1 MNLPLQLHQEVEK
14 WANNQG
20 ISSEQFILWAVA
32 EKVSALNQ
40 QTAQATAAAKD
51 LEVVNTPAPQ
61 PPRVYRKE
69 GILVVETEPIS
80 NLDINNFIGE
90 LREERIRDQMSW

>member
-1 MNLPLQLHQEVEK
+1 MKLPLQLHQEVGK
-14 WANNQG
+14 WANYQS
-20 ISSEQFILWAVA
+20 ISSEQFVMVAVA

-40 QTAQATAAAKD
+40 QIPQATAAAED
-51 LEVVNTPAPQ
+51 LEVVNALAPQ

-80 NLDINNFIGE
+80 NLDINNFIGK
-90 LREERIRDQMSW
+90 LREERIQDQVSW

>member
-14 WANNQG
+14 WANHQG
-20 ISSEQFILWAVA
+20 ILSEQFILWAVA

-40 QTAQATAAAKD
+40 QTAQATATAED
-51 LEVVNTPAPQ
+51 LEVVNALAPQ
-61 PPRVYRKE
+61 LPRVYRKE

-90 LREERIRDQMSW
+90 LREKRIRDQMS

>member
-1 MNLPLQLHQEVEK
+1 MNLPLQLQQEVEK
-14 WANNQG
+14 WANHQG
-20 ISSEQFILWAVA
+20 ISSEEFILWAVA
-32 EKVSALNQ
+32 EKVGALNQ
-40 QTAQATAAAKD
+40 QTAEVTAVAQD
-51 LEVVNTPAPQ
+51 LEVVNALSPQ

-80 NLDINNFIGE
+80 NFDINSFIGE